1 MDLVIFYHLLKN
13 LKSKN
18 IKGYDPSKN
27 MVDYGNYVNN
37 FKILNFINH
46 ENTIDEIKK
55 LIKTKNMCINDWQFR
70 TYL

>member
-1 MDLVIFYHLLKN
+1 MILQ
-13 LKSKN
+13 
-18 IKGYDPSKN
+18 N

-55 LIKTKNMCINDWQFR
+55 LIKTKKHVYQ
-70 TYL
+70 

>member
-1 MDLVIFYHLLKN
+1 
-13 LKSKN
+13 
-18 IKGYDPSKN
+18 

-55 LIKTKNMCINDWQFR
+55 LIKTKKHVYQ
-70 TYL
+70 